1 MAETKKPIQGVSEDT
16 KNKILRVSA
25 RNLPDN
31 PSARG
36 MKPDEIREAFVAP
49 IIGQDSL
56 MKELDRVVEEA
67 NEAIGSG
74 NLPAIPDS
82 FRKYAEEAYAAGK
95 TGLNRVVDVAMRAL
109 DESYDEALNAAEA
122 AKTAKDEAIE
132 AVENASDSAIAGVEA
147 VKNAAENAINEV
159 KQAVLDEFE
168 IAGTVVQTTGESKTA
183 VMSQNAVSNLVRIE
197 SRSVDIPLTMV
208 DGKFALAGDGVSS
221 GTEGS
226 TSGVQRSDF
235 IPVVSGEKYVV
246 STWAGVNVPAV
257 VFFLDTAKFSTGQ
270 FKGALPQPYVTS
282 ETYIENLEFT
292 VPDKV
297 QYMVINARKSV
308 SAFTPTLKRVDYN
321 FIENIPDEID
331 QRVNLA
337 KKALVEEIVVQATGT
352 GESVAMSQKAVSDL
366 VYACDVENVSFMV
379 TDGKFALAGDGGSSG
394 IEGSTSG
401 TQRSGFIS
409 VTPGETYRVTTWV
422 GVNVPAVVFFWDTAK
437 FSTGQFKGALP
448 FPYVTGETFV
458 ENMEFTIPEN
468 VAYMVINARR
478 SASSF
483 TPTLQKVHSGY
494 LENIPDEI
502 NRRIKAATD
511 DLKQRLSLA
520 GRTIVTFGDSIFGN
534 VSGET
539 GVSANIATETG
550 ATVINCSFGGT
561 RMTQGNRGGSNDG
574 YNSFDFPSLVDSI
587 LKEDFSV
594 QDTARNGGGL
604 PAHYK
609 GNLEALKT
617 VDWDKV
623 DVVTMNYGTNDY
635 TSNVSLETLKEEAVF
650 NIGALMN
657 KFPHITFILITPAWR
672 FWYKSDGSYDE
683 DSTSRLYNGNNLVAF
698 CNKSKDIANL
708 LNIPCVDVYNI
719 GIGRFNYS
727 YYFNETDGTHH
738 DTNGRKRLA
747 DYISRQLVT
756 II

>member
-1 MAETKKPIQGVSEDT
+1 MTEVKSQIDPVSEEA
-16 KNKILRVSA
+16 KKKILKVSA
-25 RNLPDN
+25 RELPND
-31 PSARG
+31 PTARG
-36 MKPDEIREAFVAP
+36 MKADEIREAFVAP
-49 IIGQDSL
+49 LVGQASL
-56 MKELDRVVEEA
+56 MAELDRVVGEA
-67 NEAIGSG
+67 NDIIGSG
-74 NLPAIPDS
+74 KIPAIPER
-82 FRKYAEEAYAAGK
+82 FEQYADADA
-95 TGLNRVVDVAMRAL
+95 TGLKKVVGATIGAMDATYDAAL
-109 DESYDEALNAAEA
+109 EAAEA
-122 AKTAKDEAIE
+122 AETAKTEAIE
-132 AVENASDSAIAGVEA
+132 AIEQKKSETVSE
-147 VKNAAENAINEV
+147 
-159 KQAVLDEFE
+159 LDLVGK
-168 IAGTVVQTTGESKTA
+168 IVQTTGDSEFA
-183 VMSQNAVSNLVRIE
+183 VMSQKAVSNLVRIE
-197 SRSVDIPLTMV
+197 SGSVDIPLTMI
-208 DGKFALAGDGVSS
+208 DGKFALAGEGVSS

-235 IPVVSGEKYVV
+235 ISVVSGEKYVV
-246 STWAGVNVPAV
+246 TTWAGVNVPAV
-257 VFFLDTAKFSTGQ
+257 VFFNDTAKFSIGQ

-282 ETYIENLEFT
+282 ETYIENFEFT

-297 QYMVINARKSV
+297 QYMIINARKSV

-321 FIENIPDEID
+321 FIESIPEEINN
-331 QRVNLA
+331 RVNAAKEALA
-337 KKALVEEIVVQATGT
+337 GEIVVQTTGA
-352 GESVAMSQKAVSDL
+352 GEKVAMSQKAVSDL
-366 VYACDVENVSFMV
+366 VYACDFENVPLVV
-379 TDGKFALAGDGGSSG
+379 TDGKFAIAGDGVSSG
-394 IEGSTSG
+394 SEGSTSG

-409 VTPGETYRVTTWV
+409 VKPGDKYRVTTWA
-422 GVNVPAVVFFWDTAK
+422 GVNVPAVVFFWDMEK
-437 FSTGQFKGALP
+437 FSPGQFKGALP
-448 FPYVTGETFV
+448 FPYVTEETFV
-458 ENMEFTIPEN
+458 ENMEFTVPDK
-468 VAYMVINARR
+468 VQYMVINARK

-502 NRRIKAATD
+502 DRRIKAATD
-511 DLKQRLSLA
+511 DLKQRFSLA

-539 GVSANIATETG
+539 GVSANIAAETG
-550 ATVINCSFGGT
+550 ATVINCAFGGT
-561 RMTQGNRGGSNDG
+561 RMTQGNRGGSNVG

-635 TSNVSLETLKEEAVF
+635 TSNVSLETLKDEAVS

-683 DSTSRLYNGNNLVAF
+683 DSTSRLYNENNLVAF